1 MEVIFWCIF
10 GLVLFGI
17 LGALFGEED
26 NSYENLYNRP
36 SYFTRI
42 KTKIFGAPFV
52 EEPYHY
58 HHHYHSSVQLSNKA
72 AKEQYRETR
81 RERRNRNRRLDRQ
94 NSHQRRLES
103 FNRSNS
109 RAPENEDIHCH
120 VLIDREEKAALIL
133 MHRENSNE
141 AALILMC
148 QENSNN
154 FRQNGMK
161 EITYRK

>member
-1 MEVIFWCIF
+1 MDVILWCFF
-10 GLVLFGI
+10 GLALFGI
-17 LGALFGEED
+17 FGALFGEER
-26 NSYENLYNRP
+26 NSYKN
-36 SYFTRI
+36 S
-42 KTKIFGAPFV
+42 
-52 EEPYHY
+52 YHY
-58 HHHYHSSVQLSNKA
+58 QGPV
-72 AKEQYRETR
+72 RETR
-81 RERRNRNRRLDRQ
+81 RERRNRNRRLV
-94 NSHQRRLES
+94 HQRRLES

-109 RAPENEDIHCH
+109 RALKNEDIHCH
-120 VLIDREEKAALIL
+120 VLINREEKAALIL